1 MGMRKKVCLV
11 TGGTGDIGKAICQ
24 HLVDESYTVIL
35 AGITVEQADAA
46 CQELD
51 SGNGALT
58 SVVIDVTDE
67 EICKT
72 AIAEIMN
79 IHGQLDCLVNC
90 AGISY
95 IAPVLLGKVK
105 EWQKVLEVNTL
116 GAFIISKAAVR
127 PMIRARCGRIVHIGS
142 ISAEVGAP
150 FNAIYAASKAGIAGL
165 VRSFALEVAA
175 AGITVNAVQPGYVK
189 TKLFRQTQGARA
201 KIKGVSLDKQEK
213 DLIQD
218 TPTRSLVTPDEV
230 ASLVRFLLSDNSR
243 SITGQTLNIDGG
255 RTAG

>member
-1 MGMRKKVCLV
+1 MRKKICLV

-24 HLVDESYTVIL
+24 YLVGESYTVIL
-35 AGITVEQADAA
+35 AGITAEQAGAA
-46 CQELD
+46 CRELEC
-51 SGNGALT
+51 GNGTLA
-58 SVVIDVTDE
+58 SAVIDVTDE

-72 AIAEIMN
+72 AVAGILET
-79 IHGQLDCLVNC
+79 HGRLDCLVNC

-105 EWQKVLEVNTL
+105 EWKKVLEVNTL
-116 GAFIISKAAVR
+116 GAFIISKAVIR
-127 PMIRARCGRIVHIGS
+127 PMIRARSGRIVHIGS
-142 ISAEVGAP
+142 ISADVGAP
-150 FNAIYAASKAGIAGL
+150 FNAIYAASKAGLAGL

-201 KIKGVSLDKQEK
+201 KIKGISLEQQEK
-213 DLIQD
+213 DLIRD

-230 ASLVRFLLSDNSR
+230 ASLVHYLLSDDSR
-243 SITGQTLNIDGG
+243 SITGQTLNVDGG